1 VVALNDLLIEE
12 VHYLLVQPDLFANF
26 PRDRL
31 VWGLAGLNSAA
42 RQRPVSATVVLVV
55 DHEDAAV
62 ADDRRAHPLL
72 HLRPPVP
79 HAV

>member
-1 VVALNDLLIEE
+1 
-12 VHYLLVQPDLFANF
+12 VQPDLFANF

-31 VWGLAGLNSAA
+31 VWGLAGLNPAA

-55 DHEDAAV
+55 DHEDTAV
-62 ADDRRAHPLL
+62 ADDRRAHPFL
-72 HLRPPVP
+72 HLCPPVP